1 MPKWPMKLNNRLDL
15 QMLLVFEKQTEINII
30 KLLEL
35 PMVLKNLVCLALDIL
50 NLDELKLLHLKDQPG
65 PIGYLRVENL

>member
-1 MPKWPMKLNNRLDL
+1 MKLNNRLDL
-15 QMLLVFEKQTEINII
+15 QMFLVFEKQTEINII

-35 PMVLKNLVCLALDIL
+35 PMVRKNLVCLALDIL
-50 NLDELKLLHLKDQPG
+50 NLDGLKLLHLKDQPG